1 MKQNTKEWMRYLSAI
16 ALIASAIAIAFVSF
30 FLTMEIGG
38 GTLTYIG
45 EALSAS
51 LIIFGFG
58 VYVADKVSEFKTEI
72 RQEVKAMREEQEK
85 TGNEQEN

>member
-16 ALIASAIAIAFVSF
+16 ALIASAIAIAFLSF
-30 FLTMEIGG
+30 ILTLEIGG

-45 EALSAS
+45 EALSAA

-72 RQEVKAMREEQEK
+72 RQEVKAMREEQ
-85 TGNEQEN
+85 GRPANEEN

>member
-30 FLTMEIGG
+30 FLTMEIVG